1 LVKAES
7 SIKSML
13 GNLILRWKQFSFWW
27 KRYEKRG
34 TWSVLF
40 NFYLKPAA
48 AGRKVSS
55 KKERF

>member
-1 LVKAES
+1 
-7 SIKSML
+7 M
-13 GNLILRWKQFSFWW
+13 
-27 KRYEKRG
+27 KRYEKRE